1 MRLSTYPLIQF
12 SQLIDCPVWDCHT
25 GQLLGTVHQIWM
37 DKQLHQV
44 LGLTYKTLLNIDEQR
59 SLPWEQVV
67 AVSPEGA
74 WLDVSESTALIFQPK
89 SSIHYQLGNEVWTHS
104 GNWLGNLIDYYFEAN
119 TGEILQYQFV
129 VPEHQRYFPELLDF
143 SAAEL
148 IYKGDRFLIELAV
161 DSQRPKQD
169 CLPPTVGLATS
180 PVESNM
186 NLFLHNLHLDLN
198 FNANK
203 FNRADI
209 SLRPKTTNLIA
220 S

>member
-25 GQLLGTVHQIWM
+25 GQLLGTVHQIWL

-44 LGLTYKTLLNIDEQR
+44 LGLTYKTLLNKDEQG

-67 AVSPEGA
+67 AVSPERA

-104 GNWLGNLIDYYFEAN
+104 GSRLGTLIDYYFEAN
-119 TGEILQYQFV
+119 TGEILQYQCV
-129 VPEHQRYFPELLDF
+129 VSEHQKYFPELLDF

-148 IYKGDRFLIELAV
+148 IYKGDRFLIELTV
-161 DSQRPKQD
+161 DPRKSRQD
-169 CLPPTVGLATS
+169 RLPVTVGFATS

-186 NLFLHNLHLDLN
+186 SLFLHNLHLDLN
-198 FNANK
+198 FDANQ
-203 FNRADI
+203 FNRADT

-220 S
+220 N